1 MKFFLGIFVILSV
14 LALSHISIH
23 AYEDT
28 YMLECDIA
36 GDNMDGLVEEV
47 YASPATLSAHPEAA
61 SGVFG
66 ARTEAGRL
74 MNRRDL
80 QTPLWAAAR

>member
-28 YMLECDIA
+28 YVLECDVA
-36 GDNMDGLVEEV
+36 EDNRDGLIEEV
-47 YASPATLSAHPEAA
+47 YASPVTVSSHPEAA

-66 ARTEAGRL
+66 PRTEAGRL

-80 QTPLWAAAR
+80 QAPLWAAAR